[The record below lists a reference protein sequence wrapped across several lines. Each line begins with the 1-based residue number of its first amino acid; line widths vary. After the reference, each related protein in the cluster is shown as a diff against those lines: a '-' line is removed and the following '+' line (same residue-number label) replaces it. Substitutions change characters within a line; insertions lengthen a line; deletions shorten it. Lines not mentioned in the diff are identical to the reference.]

1 MLRRGV
7 VLCRGQGGQLEMDT
21 YAESLEAVSVW
32 VAGVFL
38 LVWSLCETVRLNG
51 GERAEE

>member
-1 MLRRGV
+1 
-7 VLCRGQGGQLEMDT
+7 MDK

-38 LVWSLCETVRLNG
+38 LVWSLCETVRVDE